1 MLFELE
7 FPSDAVPLN
16 SPYYVEDTSLREQ
29 IEREI
34 EKPGALIRL
43 RAPKEMGKTSLLLR
57 VVESANRKN
66 FHTVNINLKQIDR
79 EILGNLHRLLR
90 WLCIAVSEQLNLP
103 SKLDDYWDEDIGS
116 KVSCSL
122 YFRQYLFSQI
132 DKPLL
137 LTFDDV
143 DQLFEFEAVAK
154 DFFPLLRSWYEEGKK
169 LRDWYKLRVFV
180 SHSTDNY
187 VPLNIN
193 QSPFNVGL
201 LIKLS
206 DFDAQQIGQLAQQH
220 GLQWQSDDQI
230 QRLMDV
236 IGGHPYFVRLILYH
250 LRHDEIELEQLL
262 GNATKP
268 NGIFHNHLRHHLQ
281 ILKRKPILANAL
293 KKVVTNAE
301 GTQLD
306 SEIAYQL
313 ERMGLIKFELDGWK
327 PLCNLYRTYFFEQIL
342 LLETSL
348 NQEIEQLKR
357 ENEDLKQQVKLD
369 QMTGLLN
376 LTHFNQE
383 LIREWRRMKR
393 DKRSI
398 SLIIF
403 DVDYFKLYN
412 DNYGHPQG
420 NICLQAIAKTIDN
433 SLKRSGDLAARFGG
447 EEFAVLLPNTEEV
460 GAMHLARTIHR
471 AISDLNIE
479 HRFNPDKRDI
489 VTVSVGIASLVPSDD
504 NDPDILVNQA
514 DNALY
519 QSKSAGRN
527 CLTLFKWEDDS
538 DIGQ

>member
-1 MLFELE
+1 MSFELE

-16 SPYYVEDTSLREQ
+16 SPYYVEDPSLTEKIEQ
-29 IEREI
+29 EV

-57 VVESANRKN
+57 VLEYANRRN
-66 FHTVNINLKQIDR
+66 FHTVSINFEQIDR

-90 WLCIAVSEQLNLP
+90 WLCIAVSEQLNFP
-103 SKLDDYWDEDIGS
+103 SRLDDYWDDDIGS

-122 YFRQYLFSQI
+122 YFRQYLFTKI

-169 LRDWYKLRVFV
+169 FQDWHKLRMFV
-180 SHSTDNY
+180 AHSTDNY

-206 DFDAQQIGQLAQQH
+206 DFSPEQIEQLAQRH
-220 GLQWQSDDQI
+220 GFQWQGSSQT
-230 QRLMDV
+230 QQLMNV
-236 IGGHPYFVRLILYH
+236 VGGHPYFVRLALYH
-250 LRHDEIELEQLL
+250 LRQENIELEQLL
-262 GNATKP
+262 ASATKP
-268 NGIFHNHLRHHLQ
+268 NGIYHNHLRHHLQ
-281 ILKRKPILANAL
+281 VLKRKPILASAL

-301 GTQLD
+301 GISLD
-306 SEIAYQL
+306 SDIAYQL
-313 ERMGLIKFELDGWK
+313 ERMGLIKFDLDSWK

-348 NQEIEQLKR
+348 NQELEQLKR

-369 QMTGLLN
+369 LMTGLLN
-376 LTHFNQE
+376 STHFNKE
-383 LIREWRRMKR
+383 LGKEWRRMKR
-393 DKRSI
+393 DKKPISI
-398 SLIIF
+398 IIF
-403 DVDYFKLYN
+403 DVDYFKFYN
-412 DNYGHPQG
+412 DNYGHLQG
-420 NICLQAIAKTIDN
+420 NICLQAIARTIDH

-447 EEFAVLLPNTEEV
+447 EEFAVLLPNTEEM
-460 GAMHLARTIHR
+460 GAMHLARKIHR

-479 HRFNPDKRDI
+479 HRFSPDKRDT
-489 VTVSVGIASLVPSDD
+489 VTVSVGVASLVPSNN
-504 NDPDILVNQA
+504 NDPDMLVKQA

-527 CLTLFKWEDDS
+527 CMTLFNLEGDS
-538 DIGQ
+538 GVSQ